1 MVRTVVLATVV
12 LLGFPSLALANAWNG
27 HGEAFTASNGIG
39 WYYSA
44 EQTAFFRVPTSFQAT
59 ADGPDL
65 EWSHVATCD
74 GNSPGANGLLCL
86 AALCTAPD
94 GRPGTQFWVF
104 SRPLD
109 PPGSSWTLQG
119 TQCVPGE
126 LRVDLA
132 DVEAEIRR
140 VVEEKF
146 REIVQPTIQLSPRNG
161 GLVNLPVLAWTDDR
175 GEVTLDI
182 EQPLPGT
189 VRATPSYEWTWSNG
203 TTATG
208 PGIPYSPGI
217 SPTAQPDRYVHAVYR
232 QRGEAS
238 VTLTVTW
245 EGDVSV
251 PGVPPVDIEP
261 LVYSVPASLA
271 IREARAE
278 LVDPK
283 G

>member
-1 MVRTVVLATVV
+1 
-12 LLGFPSLALANAWNG
+12 
-27 HGEAFTASNGIG
+27 
-39 WYYSA
+39 
-44 EQTAFFRVPTSFQAT
+44 
-59 ADGPDL
+59 
-65 EWSHVATCD
+65 
-74 GNSPGANGLLCL
+74 
-86 AALCTAPD
+86 
-94 GRPGTQFWVF
+94 
-104 SRPLD
+104 
-109 PPGSSWTLQG
+109 
-119 TQCVPGE
+119 VPGE

-189 VRATPSYEWTWSNG
+189 VRATPSYAWTWSNG

-278 LVDPK
+278 LVDPR